1 MKINFLS
8 KSSDQGD
15 FASRTAIVAT
25 IAVATVAVSFVLWK
39 LTDLLPAVFAT
50 ILIALAWRGVAE
62 QVSARLGLSQGLSLA
77 VVALGSF
84 ASIVLALMLFGG
96 QLVRQYDEVAL
107 DVPAAI
113 ALIERTLE
121 EHPWGRF
128 VEKFVVHV
136 DFSKMTTPV
145 AQQFGAVLGS
155 LGNGLAYGIFA
166 IIGAAYLA
174 ADPERYA
181 AGLLALTPASRRTD
195 MALFLERSGASLR
208 QWLYI
213 QLYVVAMN
221 AIFAGAALW
230 AFGVPAPLA
239 LATIS
244 GALAFVPYFG
254 SIIAM
259 IIGVLVASAAWDGQC
274 GSCGACDRLR
284 EFHRGLSDHAL
295 SAEPLPEGFAGRAF
309 VLHARLRLAVRDDGH
324 CAGGSG
330 DRRSVHRLSNRRRDP
345 IVLRVQFL
353 SKFEWRRREE

>member
-1 MKINFLS
+1 MTEQAERPMKINFLS
-8 KSSDQGD
+8 KSIDQSD
-15 FASRTAIVAT
+15 FASRTATVAT
-25 IAVATVAVSFVLWK
+25 IAAATLAAAIVLWK

-50 ILIALAWRGVAE
+50 ILIALAWCGAAD

-77 VVALGSF
+77 IVALASF
-84 ASIVLALMLFGG
+84 ASLVLALMLFGG

-113 ALIERTLE
+113 ALIERMVE

-128 VEKFVVHV
+128 IEKFVVHV

-145 AQQFGAVLGS
+145 AQQFGALLGS

-174 ADPERYA
+174 ADPKRYA
-181 AGLLALTPASRRTD
+181 AGLLALTPASKRTD
-195 MALFLERSGASLR
+195 MALFLDRSGAALR

-221 AIFAGAALW
+221 GIFAGAALW

-259 IIGVLVASAAWDGQC
+259 IIGVLVALPHGLDAAALAALAI
-274 GSCGACDRLR
+274 GAAS
-284 EFHRGLSDHAL
+284 FI
-295 SAEPLPEGFAGRAF
+295 EGYLITPYLQSRSLMVPPVVLLFCMLAF
-309 VLHARLRLAVRDDGH
+309 SLLFGTMGVVLAVP
-324 CAGGSG
+324 ATVVL
-330 DRRSVHRLSNRRRDP
+330 SVAYGV
-345 IVLRVQFL
+345 IAETQ
-353 SKFEWRRREE
+353 

>member
-8 KSSDQGD
+8 KNIDQGD
-15 FASRTAIVAT
+15 FASRTTIVAI
-25 IAVATVAVSFVLWK
+25 IAAATVAVAFVLWK

-62 QVSARLGLSQGLSLA
+62 RVAARLGLSQGLSLA
-77 VVALGSF
+77 VVALASLV
-84 ASIVLALMLFGG
+84 SIVLALTLFGG

-113 ALIERTLE
+113 AMLERIVE

-136 DFSKMTTPV
+136 DFSQMTTPV

-155 LGNGLAYGIFA
+155 VGNGLAYGIFA

-174 ADPERYA
+174 ADPKGYA
-181 AGLLALTPASRRTD
+181 SGFLALTPASRRTD
-195 MALFLERSGASLR
+195 MALFLERSGAALR
-208 QWLYI
+208 QWLFI

-221 AIFAGAALW
+221 AFFAGAALW

-259 IIGVLVASAAWDGQC
+259 IIGVLVALPHGLDNAALAALAIGSASFVEGYLITPYLQSRSLMVSPVVLLFCMLAF
-274 GSCGACDRLR
+274 GSLFGAMGVVLAVPATVV
-284 EFHRGLSDHAL
+284 LSIAF
-295 SAEPLPEGFAGRAF
+295 GVFAGA
-309 VLHARLRLAVRDDGH
+309 
-324 CAGGSG
+324 
-330 DRRSVHRLSNRRRDP
+330 
-345 IVLRVQFL
+345 Q
-353 SKFEWRRREE
+353 